1 MVAGDG
7 GLSKEIWGWRKYTVF
22 RLLTYTQCLTV
33 VYQMRSRPIKWEPC
47 YVIAFLGT
55 MKLLLLNFLK
65 SKPVIIAL
73 AIAVN
78 ITVIDIHS
86 STSNRTI
93 GKSTITQSQLQI
105 QLVHTL
111 TGHKKVTFGVR
122 AVAISSSGQTLIS
135 GGRDDTI
142 KFWNLRTGKLV
153 HSLDAHSDGITS
165 IAISPDGKRI
175 VTGGISTPTMKVW
188 DLRTFL
194 MLKGDSGH
202 TQPVETVAIS
212 SDGRFIASG
221 SDDGTIKLWDLHTL
235 KLLDTITTHSGF
247 VSKVA
252 FSPDMQTLV
261 SAGGGDD
268 NTIRLIDLQTKKT
281 RHILKGHKTGVDA
294 IAITPDSKKLVT
306 GSFRQLV
313 SRNRAISTLKL
324 WNLQTG
330 KLLHEFTDNFSSV
343 ESLAIS
349 PDGKILICGNYDG
362 TIKLWSLETLKPL
375 HTFQDGS
382 SSVLGLALSRDGK
395 TLVSSNEDSII
406 HIWQIK

>member
-1 MVAGDG
+1 MFDR
-7 GLSKEIWGWRKYTVF
+7 GLSDWV
-22 RLLTYTQCLTV
+22 
-33 VYQMRSRPIKWEPC
+33 RSRPIKWEPY

-55 MKLLLLNFLK
+55 MKLLHFLK
-65 SKPVIIAL
+65 SRPVIIVL

-78 ITVIDIHS
+78 ITVIDVHS
-86 STSNRTI
+86 SSSNLPI
-93 GKSTITQSQLQI
+93 GKSTITQSQPQI

-135 GGRDDTI
+135 AGRDDTI
-142 KFWNLRTGKLV
+142 KFWNLRTGKLLR
-153 HSLDAHSDGITS
+153 SLDAHSDGVTS
-165 IAISPDGKRI
+165 IAISPDGKQI

-188 DLRTFL
+188 DLRTFF

-212 SDGRFIASG
+212 SDGKFIASG
-221 SDDGTIKLWDLHTL
+221 SDDHTIKLWDLHTL
-235 KLLDTITTHSGF
+235 KLLDTIPAHSGF

-261 SAGGGDD
+261 TAGGGDD

-294 IAITPDSKKLVT
+294 IAITPDSKKLVS
-306 GSFRQLV
+306 GSFGQLV

-362 TIKLWSLETLKPL
+362 TIKLWSLEQGKLL
-375 HTFQDGS
+375 HTWRDGS
-382 SSVLGLALSRDGK
+382 SSVLGLALSLDGK

>member
-1 MVAGDG
+1 
-7 GLSKEIWGWRKYTVF
+7 
-22 RLLTYTQCLTV
+22 
-33 VYQMRSRPIKWEPC
+33 
-47 YVIAFLGT
+47 
-55 MKLLLLNFLK
+55 
-65 SKPVIIAL
+65 
-73 AIAVN
+73 
-78 ITVIDIHS
+78 
-86 STSNRTI
+86 
-93 GKSTITQSQLQI
+93 
-105 QLVHTL
+105 
-111 TGHKKVTFGVR
+111 
-122 AVAISSSGQTLIS
+122 
-135 GGRDDTI
+135 
-142 KFWNLRTGKLV
+142 
-153 HSLDAHSDGITS
+153 
-165 IAISPDGKRI
+165 
-175 VTGGISTPTMKVW
+175 
-188 DLRTFL
+188 

-212 SDGRFIASG
+212 SDGRLVASG

-235 KLLDTITTHSGF
+235 KLLDTIPAHSGF

-261 SAGGGDD
+261 SSGGGDD

-294 IAITPDSKKLVT
+294 IAITPDSTKLIT
-306 GSFRQLV
+306 GSFGQLV

-324 WNLQTG
+324 WNLQNG
-330 KLLHEFTDNFSSV
+330 KLLHEFTDNFNSV

-362 TIKLWSLETLKPL
+362 TIKLWSLETLKLL
-375 HTFQDGS
+375 HTWRDGS